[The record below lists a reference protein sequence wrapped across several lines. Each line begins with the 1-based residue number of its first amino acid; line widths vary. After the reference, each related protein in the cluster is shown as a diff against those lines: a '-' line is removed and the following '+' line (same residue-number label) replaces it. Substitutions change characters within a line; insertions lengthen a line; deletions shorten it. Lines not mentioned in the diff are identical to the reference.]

1 MGRHGIQS
9 YHSPPP
15 AQPSS
20 PEDSVI
26 SDHDLDSLKDEE
38 EGDIKSGLRDE
49 IVLKGH
55 TSPNGI
61 ALKDSILK
69 STEVI
74 ESDSSHDSDSDL
86 LDMARIATQ
95 PASLPSTPIIS
106 VHSPLPSGFYGSRGT
121 VSPIAASQDLVDLS
135 ALGIPFSPSE
145 VLGVV
150 PPSIAKMTPPD
161 NSESPR
167 IVTEKEGIA
176 TEKEG
181 IATEKEEIVPEGF
194 INPKVVRRSRQM
206 RMEKGI
212 GYRSI
217 PPFRRRVVFLPPLP
231 IATCKSLEKPQEGK
245 QVRFFTNVICH
256 EYRSY

>member
-1 MGRHGIQS
+1 MGRRGIQS

-38 EGDIKSGLRDE
+38 EGDIKNGVRDE
-49 IVLKGH
+49 IVPKEH
-55 TSPNGI
+55 ASPSGI

-95 PASLPSTPIIS
+95 PASLPSTPILS
-106 VHSPLPSGFYGSRGT
+106 VHSPLPSGFYGGRGT

-145 VLGVV
+145 ALGVV

-167 IVTEKEGIA
+167 IV
-176 TEKEG
+176 
-181 IATEKEEIVPEGF
+181 TEKEEIVPEGF